1 MKRIITFFMLCAFI
15 SIGMRAAI
23 TITPANDIYVG
34 GTTYSGY
41 GIYGAK
47 AGEIAQLLN
56 GTYAGTVYWDGATL
70 NDLKSA
76 VLIKVGSS
84 SNPNILNDDDL
95 AALELLSGA
104 RFLDIDGS
112 VLAEGANIANI
123 KAGSSIEA
131 VTLPN
136 GLPKADVN
144 AAGAALKYCNSKFG
158 SCMSLDAEMVEK
170 ELTTYTYIN
179 PCSTDELEYEG
190 TVTDG
195 KGSIV
200 IDRPLTLT
208 SSSFSY
214 TNSKFKNEVMSC
226 SESDIDAEGYV
237 VPNPL
242 KVEVTEVDNPTYK
255 YTYTYPYNN
264 VTYDIPD
271 HAVTTEGVIK
281 DPNGYYL
288 GYFDGNNHSIPYGT
302 QVDVQVTHNYSYT
315 YTFMEGYNEVK
326 KTLQGTPDG
335 DAINGYYTM
344 VANNYSPG
352 NGYRFKASQEYNYTY
367 TDLDC
372 NEATKQYTDGPH
384 ETINL
389 SNNYE
394 VALIPHTHTINVPK
408 EGGNTTVVA
417 YVNTPGTLYQATS
430 LDNYDVEV
438 ADSLI
443 ISGNINNA
451 DISVH
456 ANATDPSPSTDADAF
471 TTTGATPA
479 FYVNHKQC
487 QFVSIDMSDAVIE
500 DYKHLRVLDSYGNK
514 LETIVF
520 PRNLEKIPNY
530 CCYAN
535 GNSGLPNLKN
545 VTFPENLKSI
555 GVRAFCDTALE
566 ELVLPGTIQSVGD
579 YAFYTCKKLEIVE
592 MEALTGSCT
601 FGEFVFASSAVKHV
615 TLSEG
620 VDAISAHMFDVCA
633 SLESVRIPTTAKT
646 IKTAAFAGCVSL
658 HKLVIPEGVDLLEQS
673 VFNGAGLTD
682 IYVMATSEAKVPKI
696 YCLGTNPF
704 DNTIVG
710 TFTVKNILG
719 NNTSPN
725 KTKDTDYD
733 ETTPMETA
741 LSWYQEEFSDMN
753 IGIGGNNC
761 MIQLHYPE
769 NMASFYNGTA
779 NLPEGWLD
787 NLNSLADRE
796 LAEWEVAKAEQSGW
810 LSTVYAYGSYEYDK
824 ENGTNKGGSSP
835 IIGPTEG
842 GLYWPNQQD
851 YYIRLAAGY
860 SSTGEPTAEAWRQ
873 IPLQGITDAEE
884 IIYTKKYDDTWYTMA
899 FPWDMDDNTLFSTF
913 NQKCEIVEFVG
924 AEVFKDPKDEY
935 NYNLV
940 FHFDEVAK
948 TRYMPE
954 DHSAEYRRIVSEH
967 TRTVELTVNGTKTTK
982 NYYTYEDIK
991 TGALV
996 YWPYHT
1002 GSSASDA
1009 EKEMQKKYNDIMHMM
1024 VFAGHPYM
1032 IHPAIGAKAGQPKDC
1047 TIAGVKKYTPGEK
1060 YEGKTYSTLE
1070 DLAKAQKVERTV
1082 TSNEAGGTSTTAW
1095 TNPKTSKGGKYTFI
1109 GNINDAVETDGV
1121 SDNGV
1126 QDMPT
1131 ANGPVYFLG
1140 VKEGTVYPQFFKKP
1154 KGKGAKKWSQYSAI
1168 IVPDDDAI
1176 ANVEGL
1182 DGMSAS
1188 SGTATPAKG
1197 YDVVFGEWEIVDE
1210 ATVVTAIENAQAE
1223 AEETG
1228 KPAQIAHMNV
1238 VYNIKG
1244 QVVRADSS
1252 SVEGLPKGLYIVNGK
1267 KYMVK

>member
-1 MKRIITFFMLCAFI
+1 MKRIITFFMLIAFI

-23 TITPANDIYVG
+23 TIERVSGVYIG
-34 GTTYSGY
+34 GTSYSGY

-47 AGEIAQLLN
+47 AGELAQLLA
-56 GTYAGTVYWDGATL
+56 GTYEGTVQWNGANL
-70 NDLKSA
+70 NQLKSA
-76 VLIKVGSS
+76 EYIKLGDSQ
-84 SNPNILNDDDL
+84 NPNVLKDEDL
-95 AALELLSGA
+95 EALQLLSGA
-104 RFLDIDGS
+104 KFMDIDGS
-112 VLAEGANIANI
+112 TLADGADISKI
-123 KAGSSIEA
+123 KAGSAIEA

-136 GLPKADVN
+136 NLTKKQVN
-144 AAGAALKYCNSKFG
+144 AAGAALSAYPNFG
-158 SCMSLDAEMVEK
+158 SCLSLDAEMGEK
-170 ELTTYTYIN
+170 EIYVYTHPCSSEEIEYNGTVTGGTGHLDNITCPLTEAGSTFTYIN
-179 PCSTDELEYEG
+179 TKFRNEVTPCSESEVAGGKISPSQLKVEL
-190 TVTDG
+190 TR
-195 KGSIV
+195 
-200 IDRPLTLT
+200 IDNP
-208 SSSFSY
+208 SFSY
-214 TNSKFKNEVMSC
+214 NGTPVNVNYG
-226 SESDIDAEGYV
+226 IDANGVTTQELWGWGGT
-237 VPNPL
+237 PNP
-242 KVEVTEVDNPTYK
+242 
-255 YTYTYPYNN
+255 
-264 VTYDIPD
+264 IP
-271 HAVTTEGVIK
+271 
-281 DPNGYYL
+281 P
-288 GYFDGNNHSIPYGT
+288 GT
-302 QVDVQVTHNYSYT
+302 QLDVVHNYSYT
-315 YTFMEGYNEVK
+315 YTFYNGEYDGP
-326 KTLQGTPDG
+326 TYTYTGTVYGNAEDGFYGIVDNTYPDFYKF
-335 DAINGYYTM
+335 DVT
-344 VANNYSPG
+344 ST
-352 NGYRFKASQEYNYTY
+352 YNYTY
-367 TDLDC
+367 ADPTDNC
-372 NEATKQYTDGPH
+372 NEKTVSYTDGPH
-384 ETINL
+384 ET
-389 SNNYE
+389 
-394 VALIPHTHTINVPK
+394 VDIPCDLNVDLTAKTITAPV
-408 EGGNTTVVA
+408 EGGDATVIA
-417 YVNTPGTLYQATS
+417 YVNTPGSLYKATS
-430 LDNYDVEV
+430 LDMNDCKE
-438 ADSLI
+438 ADGLV
-443 ISGNINNA
+443 ISGNINNG
-451 DISVH
+451 DIAVH
-456 ANATDPSPSTDADAF
+456 SQDGIAVDPQAGMNDADAF
-471 TTTGATPA
+471 ENDAIPA
-479 FYVNHKQC
+479 FYLDNGSAQIK
-487 QFVSIDMSDAVIE
+487 SIDMSDAVVA
-500 DYKHLRVLDSYGNK
+500 DSRHLRVLDAYYT
-514 LETIVF
+514 LETIIF
-520 PRNLEKIPNY
+520 PKDCERIPNY
-530 CCYAN
+530 CCYTN
-535 GNSGLPNLKN
+535 GNSGLPFLKN

-555 GVRAFCDTALE
+555 GDNAFRDTALE
-566 ELVLPGTIQSVGD
+566 TLVLPGTIQSVGD

-592 MEALTGSCT
+592 MESLSGTCT
-601 FGEFVFASSAVKHV
+601 FGKYVFASSTVKHV

-620 VDAISAHMFDVCA
+620 VDAIGEHMFDFCA

-646 IKTAAFAGCVSL
+646 IKTGAFAACASL

-719 NNTSPN
+719 NNTSPD
-725 KTKDTDYD
+725 KVKGTDYN

-779 NLPEGWLD
+779 NLPDGWLD
-787 NLNSLADRE
+787 NLNNLANRT
-796 LAEWEVAKAEQSGW
+796 LAEWEVAKAVDSGW
-810 LSTVYAYGSYEYDK
+810 LSTIYAYGSYEYDA
-824 ENGTNKGGSSP
+824 ENGTNMGGSSKT
-835 IIGPTEG
+835 IGPTEG

-954 DHSAEYRRIVSEH
+954 DHSAEYRRIDSEH
-967 TRTVELTVNGTKTTK
+967 TRSVVISANGQQTTK
-982 NYYTYEDIK
+982 KYYTYQDIN
-991 TGALV
+991 TNELV

-1002 GSSASDA
+1002 GNDASAD
-1009 EKEMQKKYNDIMHMM
+1009 EKEMQKKYNAIMHMM

-1047 TIAGVKKYTPGEK
+1047 TIAGVKKYTPGEE
-1060 YEGKTYSTLE
+1060 YEGKTYSTLAG
-1070 DLAKAQKVERTV
+1070 LANAQKVERTV
-1082 TSNEAGGTSTTAW
+1082 TSKEADSTAEAEVW
-1095 TNPKTSKGGKYTFI
+1095 KNPVTGAGGKYTFI
-1109 GNINDAVETDGV
+1109 GNINDDVDG
-1121 SDNGV
+1121 DNGA
-1126 QDMPT
+1126 QNMPT
-1131 ANGPVYFLG
+1131 ENGPVYFLG
-1140 VKEGTVYPQFFKKP
+1140 LKPGTVYPQFFKK
-1154 KGKGAKKWSQYSAI
+1154 KQGKGQNGQWSQYSAI

-1182 DGMSAS
+1182 DGMAVG
-1188 SGTATPAKG
+1188 SGSTAPAKG

-1228 KPAQIAHMNV
+1228 KPAQITHMNV

>member
-1 MKRIITFFMLCAFI
+1 MKRIITFFMLIAFI

-23 TITPANDIYVG
+23 TIKTESVYIG
-34 GTTYSGY
+34 SSTTATSGY

-47 AGEIAQLLN
+47 AGELALLLSGDN
-56 GTYAGTVYWDGATL
+56 SVTVQWNGATL
-70 NDLKSA
+70 DQLKSA
-76 VLIKVGSS
+76 EYVKVGSTS
-84 SNPNILNDDDL
+84 TPNILNNDDL
-95 AALELLSGA
+95 EALEILSGA
-104 RFLDIDGS
+104 KFLDIDGS
-112 VLAEGANIANI
+112 VLAEGADISNI
-123 KAGSSIEA
+123 KAGSNIEA

-136 GLPKADVN
+136 QLTKKQVN
-144 AAGAALKYCNSKFG
+144 AAGASLKACNANFG
-158 SCMSLDAEMVEK
+158 SCMSLDAEMEEK
-170 ELTTYTYIN
+170 EVTTYTFTD
-179 PCSTDELEYEG
+179 PCTSEDVVYTG
-190 TVTDG
+190 TVTNG
-195 KGSIV
+195 KGH
-200 IDRPLTLT
+200 IDNLTYPLTLT
-208 SSSFSY
+208 SSSFTY
-214 TNSKFKNEVMSC
+214 TNTKFGGGEVTPC
-226 SESDIDAEGYV
+226 AESDVVDGKI

-242 KVEVTEVDNPTYK
+242 KVQLTKLATPITKYK
-255 YTYTYPYNN
+255 VEYNGQLITVEDHAIDKN
-264 VTYDIPD
+264 TLEITQDFYCAEIGSNTQGLVGKTATAVTYEYSYTFKKGGWEQPFYHEDAQGD
-271 HAVTTEGVIK
+271 ET
-281 DPNGYYL
+281 NGYYAMIE
-288 GYFDGNNHSIPYGT
+288 N
-302 QVDVQVTHNYSYT
+302 VYSQN
-315 YTFMEGYNEVK
+315 EGYQFDV
-326 KTLQGTPDG
+326 TST
-335 DAINGYYTM
+335 
-344 VANNYSPG
+344 
-352 NGYRFKASQEYNYTY
+352 YNYTY
-367 TDLDC
+367 TDPTDTENPC
-372 NEATKQYTDGPH
+372 SVKPASYNDGPH
-384 ETINL
+384 ETID
-389 SNNYE
+389 
-394 VALIPHTHTINVPK
+394 IPYNKDVDLESTTQTVNVPK

-500 DYKHLRVLDSYGNK
+500 DYKHLRVLDSYGNQ

-535 GNSGLPNLKN
+535 GDSGLPNLKN

-719 NNTSPN
+719 NNTSPI
-725 KTKDTDYD
+725 KTKGTDYD
-733 ETTPMETA
+733 ENTPMETA

-787 NLNSLADRE
+787 NLNSLADSE
-796 LAEWEVAKAEQSGW
+796 LAAWEVAKAEQSGW
-810 LSTVYAYGSYEYDK
+810 LSTVYAYGSYEYDE

-913 NQKCEIVEFVG
+913 NQKCEIVEFKG

-967 TRTVELTVNGTKTTK
+967 TRTVELTINGTKTTK

-991 TGALV
+991 TGDLV

-1047 TIAGVKKYTPGEK
+1047 TIAGVKKYTPGEE
-1060 YEGKTYSTLE
+1060 YEGKTYSTLA
-1070 DLAKAQKVERTV
+1070 DLANAQKVERTV
-1082 TSNEAGGTSTTAW
+1082 TSKEADSTAEAEVW
-1095 TNPKTSKGGKYTFI
+1095 KNPVTGAGGKYTFI
-1109 GNINDAVETDGV
+1109 GNINDAAETDVEGHE
-1121 SDNGV
+1121 GA

-1131 ANGPVYFLG
+1131 QNGPVYFLG
-1140 VKEGTVYPQFFKKP
+1140 VKPGTVYPQFFKKP
-1154 KGKGAKKWSQYSAI
+1154 QGKGAGKWSQYSAI
-1168 IVPDDDAI
+1168 IVPDADAV

-1182 DGMSAS
+1182 DGMSAGS
-1188 SGTATPAKG
+1188 SSVAPAKG
-1197 YDVVFGEWEIVDE
+1197 YDVVFGEWEVVDE

-1228 KPAQIAHMNV
+1228 KPAQITHMNV

>member
-1 MKRIITFFMLCAFI
+1 MKRIITFFMLIAFI

-23 TITPANDIYVG
+23 TITPANNIYVG
-34 GTTYSGY
+34 GTAYNGY

-47 AGEIAQLLN
+47 AGELAQLLN
-56 GTYAGTVYWDGATL
+56 GTYTGTVNWNGATL
-70 NDLKSA
+70 DQLKSA

-84 SNPNILNDDDL
+84 SAPNILNNDDL
-95 AALELLSGA
+95 EALELLSGA
-104 RFLDIDGS
+104 KFLDIDGS
-112 VLAEGANIANI
+112 TLADGADITKI
-123 KAGSSIEA
+123 KAGSAIEA

-136 GLPKADVN
+136 GLPKDKVN
-144 AAGAALKYCNSKFG
+144 AAGAALTACNANFG
-158 SCMSLDAEMVEK
+158 SCLSLNAEMEQKQITLYPYTLGGEDYEYTGDVSA
-170 ELTTYTYIN
+170 LTDNGDGTYTYN
-179 PCSTDELEYEG
+179 
-190 TVTDG
+190 VT
-195 KGSIV
+195 SV
-200 IDRPLTLT
+200 ERTLT
-208 SSSFSY
+208 
-214 TNSKFKNEVMSC
+214 N
-226 SESDIDAEGYV
+226 AEGYPVLTYQNPAINNLEFETSNGELIENV
-237 VPNPL
+237 VNEWYSTFEVKVHEFAVEVNGNEGSYYYVDPFTNQNVIIPSGDYSNINEGNGKKYIIVDFGENYKTFPL
-242 KVEVTEVDNPTYK
+242 KEKKFK
-255 YTYTYPYNN
+255 Y
-264 VTYDIPD
+264 
-271 HAVTTEGVIK
+271 
-281 DPNGYYL
+281 
-288 GYFDGNNHSIPYGT
+288 
-302 QVDVQVTHNYSYT
+302 Q
-315 YTFMEGYNEVK
+315 
-326 KTLQGTPDG
+326 
-335 DAINGYYTM
+335 
-344 VANNYSPG
+344 
-352 NGYRFKASQEYNYTY
+352 Y
-367 TDLDC
+367 TDLAGNTLYTDESTTPDADMKISLTC
-372 NEATKQYTDGPH
+372 NENVVITPITQ
-384 ETINL
+384 TITAP
-389 SNNYE
+389 
-394 VALIPHTHTINVPK
+394 V
-408 EGGNTTVVA
+408 EGGKTTAIA
-417 YVNTPGTLYQATS
+417 YVNKAGTLYKATS
-430 LDNYDVEV
+430 LDKNDCKE
-438 ADSLI
+438 ADGLV
-443 ISGNINNA
+443 ISGNINNG
-451 DISVH
+451 DIAVH
-456 ANATDPSPSTDADAF
+456 SQDGIAVDPQAGMNDADAF
-471 TTTGATPA
+471 ENDAIPA
-479 FYVNHKQC
+479 FYLDNGSAQIK
-487 QFVSIDMSDAVIE
+487 SIDMSDAEIV
-500 DYKHLRVLDSYGNK
+500 DYKYLRVLDAYYT
-514 LETIVF
+514 LETIIF
-520 PRNLEKIPNY
+520 PKDCERIPNY
-530 CCYAN
+530 CCYTN
-535 GNSGLPNLKN
+535 GNSGLPFLKN

-555 GVRAFCDTALE
+555 GDNAFRDTALE
-566 ELVLPGTIQSVGD
+566 TLALPGTIQSVGD

-592 MEALTGSCT
+592 MESLSGTCT
-601 FGEFVFASSAVKHV
+601 FGKYVFASSTVKHV

-620 VDAISAHMFDVCA
+620 VDAIGEHMFDFCA
-633 SLESVRIPTTAKT
+633 SLESVRIPTTAKI
-646 IKTAAFAGCVSL
+646 IKTGAFAACASL

-719 NNTSPN
+719 NNTSPD
-725 KTKDTDYD
+725 KVKGTDYD

-753 IGIGGNNC
+753 IGVGGNNC

-787 NLNSLADRE
+787 NLNSLADSE
-796 LAEWEVAKAEQSGW
+796 IAEWEVAKAEESGW
-810 LSTVYAYGSYEYDK
+810 LSTIYAYGSLEYDAEK
-824 ENGTNKGGSSP
+824 GTNKGNSSVTL
-835 IIGPTEG
+835 GPTEG

-860 SSTGEPTAEAWRQ
+860 SSSGEPTAEAWRQ

-954 DHSAEYRRIVSEH
+954 DHSAEYRRIDSEH
-967 TRTVELTVNGTKTTK
+967 TRSVVISANGQQTTK
-982 NYYTYEDIK
+982 KYYTYQDIN
-991 TGALV
+991 TNELV

-1002 GSSASDA
+1002 GNDASAD
-1009 EKEMQKKYNDIMHMM
+1009 EKEMQKKYNAIMHMM

-1047 TIAGVKKYTPGEK
+1047 TIAGVKKYTPGEE
-1060 YEGKTYSTLE
+1060 YEGKTYSTLAG
-1070 DLAKAQKVERTV
+1070 LANAQKVERTV
-1082 TSNEAGGTSTTAW
+1082 TSKEADSTAEAEVW
-1095 TNPKTSKGGKYTFI
+1095 KNPVTGAGGKYTFI
-1109 GNINDAVETDGV
+1109 GNINDDVDG
-1121 SDNGV
+1121 DNGA
-1126 QDMPT
+1126 QNMPT
-1131 ANGPVYFLG
+1131 ENGPVYFLG
-1140 VKEGTVYPQFFKKP
+1140 LKPGTVYPQFFKK
-1154 KGKGAKKWSQYSAI
+1154 KQGKGQNGQWSQYSAI

-1182 DGMSAS
+1182 DGMAVG
-1188 SGTATPAKG
+1188 SGSTAPAKG

-1228 KPAQIAHMNV
+1228 KPAQITHMNV

>member
-23 TITPANDIYVG
+23 TITAANNIWIG
-34 GTTYSGY
+34 GSQYSGY

-47 AGEIAQLLN
+47 AGELALLLSGDNSVTVQWN
-56 GTYAGTVYWDGATL
+56 GANL
-70 NDLKSA
+70 NQLKSA

-84 SNPNILNDDDL
+84 SNPNILNDADL

-144 AAGAALKYCNSKFG
+144 AAGAALKACNSKFG

-214 TNSKFKNEVMSC
+214 TNTKFGDEVTPC
-226 SESDIDAEGYV
+226 AESDIDAEGYV

-242 KVEVTEVDNPTYK
+242 KVELTLADNPTHK
-255 YTYTYPYNN
+255 YT
-264 VTYDIPD
+264 VTYKGVTMDVPSHQVDPVNLVLTNGLWCPQIP
-271 HAVTTEGVIK
+271 
-281 DPNGYYL
+281 
-288 GYFDGNNHSIPYGT
+288 PYGET
-302 QVDVQVTHNYSYT
+302 IPTGTPVDDEVTHNYYYT
-315 YTFMEGYNEVK
+315 YTWRNNYNQPEA
-326 KTLQGTPDG
+326 TLTYNGEPLGNETD
-335 DAINGYYTM
+335 GYYAM
-344 VANNYSPG
+344 IENSYSDQA
-352 NGYRFKASQEYNYTY
+352 GYRFKASQEYNYTY

-487 QFVSIDMSDAVIE
+487 QFVSIDMSDAVIA
-500 DYKHLRVLDSYGNK
+500 DYKHLRVLDSYGNQ

-520 PRNLEKIPNY
+520 PKNLEKIPNY

-620 VDAISAHMFDVCA
+620 VNAISAHMFDVCA

-725 KTKDTDYD
+725 KTKGTDYD

-787 NLNSLADRE
+787 NLNSIADRE

-810 LSTVYAYGSYEYDK
+810 LSTVYAYGSYEYDE
-824 ENGTNKGGSSP
+824 ENKTNKGGSSP
-835 IIGPTEG
+835 IIGPTKG

-913 NQKCEIVEFVG
+913 NQKCEIVEFKG
-924 AEVFKDPKDEY
+924 AEVFQDPEDEY
-935 NYNLV
+935 NYSLV

-991 TGALV
+991 TGDLV

-1060 YEGKTYSTLE
+1060 YEGKTYSTLA
-1070 DLAKAQKVERTV
+1070 DLANAQKVERTV
-1082 TSNEAGGTSTTAW
+1082 TSKEAGSTAEAEPW
-1095 TNPKTSKGGKYTFI
+1095 LNPVTGKGGKYTFI
-1109 GNINDAVETDGV
+1109 GNINDAAETDVEGHE
-1121 SDNGV
+1121 GA

-1131 ANGPVYFLG
+1131 QNGPVYFLG
-1140 VKEGTVYPQFFKKP
+1140 VKPGTVYPQFFKKP
-1154 KGKGAKKWSQYSAI
+1154 KDMGAGKWSQYSAI
-1168 IVPDDDAI
+1168 IVPDADAVD
-1176 ANVEGL
+1176 NVEGL
-1182 DGMSAS
+1182 DGMSAGS
-1188 SGTATPAKG
+1188 SSVAPAKG
-1197 YDVVFGEWEIVDE
+1197 YDVVFGEWEVVDE

-1228 KPAQIAHMNV
+1228 KPAQITHMNV